1 MKTEYTIRISLGEI
15 STYSFNTLV
24 TLPDYDQIQLLIDT
38 VKALKNWDHPD
49 IIIDDEAKIIE
60 LRY

>member
-38 VKALKNWDHPD
+38 VKALKNWSNAD
-49 IIIDDEAKIIE
+49 IVIDDEAKIIE

>member
-1 MKTEYTIRISLGEI
+1 MKTKYTICISLGEV

-24 TLPDYDQIQLLIDT
+24 TLPDYGQIQLLIDT
-38 VKALKNWDHPD
+38 VKALKNWSNPD
-49 IIIDDEAKIIE
+49 IVIDDEEKIIK

>member
-15 STYSFNTLV
+15 STYSFSTLV

-38 VKALKNWDHPD
+38 VKALKNWDNPNLV
-49 IIIDDEAKIIE
+49 INDEAKTIE
-60 LRY
+60 LKY